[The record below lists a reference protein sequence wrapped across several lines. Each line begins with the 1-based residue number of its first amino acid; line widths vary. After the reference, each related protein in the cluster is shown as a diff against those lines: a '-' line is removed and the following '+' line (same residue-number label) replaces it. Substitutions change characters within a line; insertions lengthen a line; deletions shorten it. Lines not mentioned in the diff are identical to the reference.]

1 MTEQCLLGYVVIIFR
16 RKNTGAYY
24 TPRFDLN
31 DLGVDPYFPDGTWC
45 HADDSQ
51 NYYCLQHHC
60 LPENFEITKHNIWD
74 VSEDLPHSWNARPN
88 LLPLNDKI
96 IQYLSIDENGAPL
109 LTHLDSNDILEGNN
123 SDWEIKDYVDLP
135 EMDTV

>member
-1 MTEQCLLGYVVIIFR
+1 MQLLKLVISR

-45 HADDSQ
+45 HADESQ

-74 VSEDLPHSWNARPN
+74 FSEDVPGSWNARPN
-88 LLPLNDKI
+88 ALPLDDKI
-96 IQYLSIDENGAPL
+96 IQYLSIDENGKPL
-109 LTHLDSNDILEGNN
+109 LTHLDSSELPEENGG
-123 SDWEIKDYVDLP
+123 DWESKDYVDLP
-135 EMDTV
+135 RVDES